1 MLKEEN
7 RRLKQEQAN
16 TANEHE
22 ELRKDVE
29 KLERRAEKLRKYE
42 EECSA
47 LQEMNTTLSNETEV
61 IHQKYD
67 IVLSERD
74 ELESQARQAMQALS
88 EEREAKSI
96 LEAKLQEEEMRSP
109 PHPSWAVEKETIHS
123 TISPKNQK
131 SKSSSVTPD
140 NSRLSTSPVPQ
151 GGSLEPNL
159 QSTPYSPKRMPSLL
173 SELQSSFLGNVD
185 SAELETLQQRCKEA
199 ENTITSLQKEKVT
212 LEEQIA
218 SFSLEK
224 TETMARIDTVKDEYA
239 KGYSE
244 RDAMISS
251 LKDDILNKEEAVG
264 RLRTRLNS
272 ISAERAS
279 KEIEV
284 EGLKDEL
291 QHVKHS
297 FAEEIEKVQNDC
309 MEEQAKNLELR
320 GEVSVLEEQ
329 LVFFSNTV
337 EKLEN
342 IIFSSQSELFSMTD
356 DLRNLHKTVV
366 TLGADNKRGGRTGS
380 DKPTSPLVPNDLA
393 GSEQSS
399 TSDLVPYA
407 EEQTS
412 QDDSFDPYYSV
423 ELIKRKT
430 SVPVHNESQSLFAIV
445 QLHDQLRSVRMPLEQ
460 FTRTML
466 EKSLA
471 HSTAKRVPSDP
482 SSPVVMSAVG
492 GKKTNLELEASISKW
507 KAKLAH
513 KSEEINNL
521 RAIMKARSTT
531 TDVAISSL
539 RSKLEGQAR
548 AYQTELSRLKH
559 QLKTLKKEK
568 DEHLSLRTMYAK
580 RCEEYVNE
588 ITKMKRD
595 IESKKVD
602 YEDVMMLLKKTIQR
616 KLELA
621 TELEEYRMEQERVHL
636 IPKLLGSS
644 RI

>member
-7 RRLKQEQAN
+7 RRLKQEQTN
-16 TANEHE
+16 SSNENE
-22 ELRKDVE
+22 ELKKDVE

-42 EECSA
+42 EECSV
-47 LQEMNTTLSNETEV
+47 LQEMNTTLSNETEAF
-61 IHQKYD
+61 HQRYD
-67 IVLSERD
+67 IVLNERD

-109 PHPSWAVEKETIHS
+109 AHPSWAVEKETIHS
-123 TISPKNQK
+123 TVSPKNQK
-131 SKSSSVTPD
+131 SISGSATPD
-140 NSRLSTSPVPQ
+140 NSRLLSTSPLPRD
-151 GGSLEPNL
+151 GGVEPNL

-173 SELQSSFLGNVD
+173 SELQSSFIGNVD

-224 TETMARIDTVKDEYA
+224 TETMARIDSVKDEYA

-251 LKDDILNKEEAVG
+251 LKEDVLVKEEAAG

-291 QHVKHS
+291 QHVKLS
-297 FAEEIEKVQNDC
+297 FAEEIEKIQDDC
-309 MEEQAKNLELR
+309 VEEQAKNLELR

-342 IIFSSQSELFSMTD
+342 IIFSSHSELFSMTD

-366 TLGADNKRGGRTGS
+366 TLGADNKRGGRRGS
-380 DKPTSPLVPNDLA
+380 DKPTSPIDLPV
-393 GSEQSS
+393 SEQAS
-399 TSDLVPYA
+399 TNDLVPYA
-407 EEQTS
+407 DEQTS
-412 QDDSFDPYYSV
+412 TDDSFDPFYSV

-482 SSPVVMSAVG
+482 SSPVVMSASS